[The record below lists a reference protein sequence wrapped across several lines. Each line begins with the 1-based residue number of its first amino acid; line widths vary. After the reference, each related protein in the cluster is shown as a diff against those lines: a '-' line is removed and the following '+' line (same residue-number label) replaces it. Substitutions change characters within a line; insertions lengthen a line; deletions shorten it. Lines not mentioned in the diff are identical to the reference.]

1 MVCQASCAKGGLILP
16 SLQAGWYRA
25 CAVLGGCLLQLGA
38 EIYWQGLENIPSS
51 GGCLLVSN
59 HISHFD
65 PILLGTACPR
75 PIDYVATEEFF
86 RVAPLGWFLRSV
98 YSFPIDRQK
107 TDRQAIRAV
116 LERLRAG
123 RMVGIFPEKGIRH
136 GLGSILFEAKLSESP
151 VVLAQLAS
159 VPILPAAVV
168 GSDQLYE
175 PTAWLKRCRVFVAYG
190 EAFSVGSRENREK
203 ATWKLQL
210 SIKSLFREMVRRYRI
225 EEREWPRSAQERW
238 AEAV

>member
-1 MVCQASCAKGGLILP
+1 MGEDGPTQKVSLI
-16 SLQAGWYRA
+16 SALQPIWYRA
-25 CAVLGGCLLQLGA
+25 AAIASGCLLQLGA
-38 EIYWQGLENIPSS
+38 DIHWEGLEHIPER

-65 PILLGTACPR
+65 PILLGALCSR
-75 PIDYVATEEFF
+75 PVDYMATEEFF
-86 RVAPLGWFLRSV
+86 RVPILRWILRSV
-98 YSFPIDRQK
+98 YCFPVDRQRM
-107 TDRQAIRAV
+107 DRQAVRTA

-136 GLGSILFEAKLSESP
+136 GCQSILFDAKLPDSP
-151 VVLAQLAS
+151 VALAQLAA

-190 EAFSVGSRENREK
+190 EPFYVGKREDRQK

-210 SIKSLFREMVRRYRI
+210 AIKSLFRELGRRYRI
-225 EEREWPRSAQERW
+225 EEREYPRSAQERW
-238 AEAV
+238 AEVC